1 MLAAF
6 PEAKDCFDKQSG
18 TYTMINDDIVF
29 RFEKNT
35 QAPSNQLVKGVCL
48 NVTDMKLST
57 RYWTK
62 LGLQPQKGSIFTFKD
77 YPFFE
82 LSLRQ
87 VKEIDRADAFG
98 RLAIAC
104 AEADVENVF
113 KNSGSEAL
121 NAPVTL
127 PTDGKADVVV
137 TILASPDGQEIC
149 FVGDTGFKDLSKE
162 TGEKVDWE
170 RYDKLNT
177 KQKAYMARFKKG
189 KKKAKPEEQKPEE
202 KKPQGGQAKEG
213 GSALDGF
220 EPSMTALDDMIHQL
234 ETALG
239 KPHAKSPFDDL
250 REKYGG
256 SAKAEEAPQAAPKK
270 QEESKQTE

>member
-62 LGLQPQKGSIFTFKD
+62 LGLQPQKGSVFTFKD

-104 AEADVENVF
+104 AEVDVENVF
-113 KNSGSEAL
+113 KNSGSEAI

-137 TILASPDGQEIC
+137 TILASPDSQEIC

-170 RYDKLNT
+170 
-177 KQKAYMARFKKG
+177 
-189 KKKAKPEEQKPEE
+189 
-202 KKPQGGQAKEG
+202 
-213 GSALDGF
+213 
-220 EPSMTALDDMIHQL
+220 
-234 ETALG
+234 
-239 KPHAKSPFDDL
+239 
-250 REKYGG
+250 
-256 SAKAEEAPQAAPKK
+256 
-270 QEESKQTE
+270 